1 MEMFNWI
8 LSSADSTLRLAVPL
22 IFAAMAGIFSERA
35 GVVDIGLEG
44 KMLFSAFVA
53 AAVSYVTGNPWLGLT
68 AAVLGSMLLALI
80 HGYASITQ
88 KGDQIISG
96 LAVNFFA
103 SGMTITLGHAWFERG
118 GQTPS
123 LSSEQRFLP
132 NELPGAE
139 WLGDAVPVLGPFYRD
154 VVSGHNVLVYLA
166 FVAVIVTWWVLFR
179 TRFGLRLRAVGEEPN
194 AIDTA
199 GISVVWLRYRAV
211 LIAGLLCG
219 LAGAYLSTAQNA
231 AFGKEMTAG
240 QGYIAL
246 AAVIFGKW
254 QPRNALFAC
263 LLFGF
268 LSALETRM
276 QGVDIPFVGV
286 LPTQVFSALP
296 YVLTVVLLAG
306 FIGKAVAPKAIG
318 RPYEKER

>member
-1 MEMFNWI
+1 MDLLPWL
-8 LSSADSTLRLAVPL
+8 LSTADSTIRLAVPL
-22 IFAAMAGIFSERA
+22 IFAAMAGIFSERS
-35 GVVDIGLEG
+35 GIVDIGLEG

-53 AAVSYVTGNPWLGLT
+53 ASVAYVTGNPWLGLF
-68 AAVLGSMLLALI
+68 AAILSSVMLALV

-88 KGDQIISG
+88 RGDQIISG
-96 LAVNFFA
+96 LAINFFA

-118 GQTPS
+118 GQTPA
-123 LSSEQRFLP
+123 LVSEQRFLP
-132 NELPGAE
+132 IELPGAE
-139 WLGDAVPVLGPFYRD
+139 WLGDTIPVLGPLYKE
-154 VVSGHNVLVYLA
+154 VISGHNLLVYLSFIA
-166 FVAVIVTWWVLFR
+166 VGVAWWVLFR

-199 GISVVWLRYRAV
+199 GISVAFVRYRAV
-211 LIAGLLCG
+211 IVAGILCG
-219 LAGAYLSTAQNA
+219 MAGAYLSTAQNA
-231 AFGKEMTAG
+231 SFGREMTAG

-254 QPRNALFAC
+254 QPRNAFLAC

-276 QGVDIPFVGV
+276 QGVSIPIIGV

-306 FIGKAVAPKAIG
+306 FIGKAMAPKAIG
-318 RPYEKER
+318 RPYVKER

>member
-1 MEMFNWI
+1 MELFNWL

-53 AAVSYVTGNPWLGLT
+53 AAVSYVTGNPWLGLF
-68 AAVLGSMLLALI
+68 AAILGSMLLSLI

-123 LSSEQRFLP
+123 LHSDQRFLP
-132 NELPGAE
+132 SELLGAE
-139 WLGDAVPVLGPFYRD
+139 WLGETVPYLGPLYRD
-154 VVSGHNVLVYLA
+154 VISGHNVLVYLA
-166 FVAVIVTWWVLFR
+166 FVAAVVTWWVLFR

-254 QPRNALFAC
+254 QPRNALLAC

-276 QGVDIPFVGV
+276 QGVDIPLIGV

-306 FIGKAVAPKAIG
+306 FIGKAVAPKSIG

>member
-1 MEMFNWI
+1 MDFLPWL
-8 LSSADSTLRLAVPL
+8 LSTADSTIRLAVPL
-22 IFAAMAGIFSERA
+22 IFAAMAGIFSERS
-35 GVVDIGLEG
+35 GIVDIGLEG

-53 AAVSYVTGNPWLGLT
+53 ASVSFVTGNPWLGLF
-68 AAVLGSMLLALI
+68 AAIMSSVMLALV

-88 KGDQIISG
+88 RGDQIISG
-96 LAVNFFA
+96 LAINFFA

-118 GQTPS
+118 GQTPA
-123 LSSEQRFLP
+123 LVSEQRFLP
-132 NELPGAE
+132 IELPGAQ
-139 WLGDAVPVLGPFYRD
+139 WLGDTIPVLGPIYKE
-154 VVSGHNVLVYLA
+154 VISGHNLLVYLS
-166 FVAVIVTWWVLFR
+166 FIAVGIAWWVLFR

-199 GISVVWLRYRAV
+199 GISVAFVRYRAV
-211 LIAGLLCG
+211 IVAGILCG

-231 AFGKEMTAG
+231 AFGREMTAG

-254 QPRNALFAC
+254 QPRNAFLAC

-276 QGVDIPFVGV
+276 QGVSIPLIGV
-286 LPTQVFSALP
+286 LLPRFSLHC
-296 YVLTVVLLAG
+296 
-306 FIGKAVAPKAIG
+306 
-318 RPYEKER
+318 RMC

>member
-1 MEMFNWI
+1 MEWFNWI
-8 LSSADSTLRLAVPL
+8 LSSADSTIRLAIPL

-44 KMLFSAFVA
+44 KMLFAAFAA
-53 AAVSYVTGNPWLGLT
+53 AAVSYVTGNPWLGLL
-68 AAVLGSMLLALI
+68 AAIAGSMMLALV

-103 SGMTITLGHAWFERG
+103 SGMTITLGHAWFQRG
-118 GQTPS
+118 GQTPT
-123 LSSEQRFLP
+123 LHNDQRFLP
-132 NELPGAE
+132 GEFSGAE
-139 WLGDAVPVLGPFYRD
+139 WLGDTIPVLGPLYKE
-154 VVSGHNVLVYLA
+154 VISGHNILVYLA
-166 FVAVIVTWWVLFR
+166 FIAVIITWWVLFR

-254 QPRNALFAC
+254 QPRNALLAC

-276 QGVDIPFVGV
+276 QGVSIPLIGV
-286 LPTQVFSALP
+286 LPTQLFSALP

>member
-1 MEMFNWI
+1 MELFNWI

-68 AAVLGSMLLALI
+68 AAILASMMLALI

-123 LSSEQRFLP
+123 LGSEQRFLP
-132 NELPGAE
+132 AQLPGAE
-139 WLGDAVPVLGPFYRD
+139 WLGDVVPVLGPFYRD

-199 GISVVWLRYRAV
+199 GISVTWLRYRAV
-211 LIAGLLCG
+211 LIAGILCG

-254 QPRNALFAC
+254 QPRNALLAC

-306 FIGKAVAPKAIG
+306 FIGKAVAPKSIG

>member
-1 MEMFNWI
+1 MDFLPWL
-8 LSSADSTLRLAVPL
+8 LSTADSTIRLAVPL
-22 IFAAMAGIFSERA
+22 IFAAMAGIFSERS
-35 GVVDIGLEG
+35 GIVDIGLEG

-53 AAVSYVTGNPWLGLT
+53 ASVSFVTGNPWLGLF
-68 AAVLGSMLLALI
+68 AAIMSSVMLALV

-88 KGDQIISG
+88 RGDQIISG
-96 LAVNFFA
+96 LAINFFA

-118 GQTPS
+118 GQTPA
-123 LSSEQRFLP
+123 LVSEQRFLP
-132 NELPGAE
+132 IELPGAQ
-139 WLGDAVPVLGPFYRD
+139 WLGDTIPVLGPIYKE
-154 VVSGHNVLVYLA
+154 VISGHNLLVYLS
-166 FVAVIVTWWVLFR
+166 FIAVGIAWWVLFR

-199 GISVVWLRYRAV
+199 GISVAFVRYRAV
-211 LIAGLLCG
+211 IVAGILCG

-231 AFGKEMTAG
+231 AFGREMTAG

-254 QPRNALFAC
+254 QPRNAFLAC

-276 QGVDIPFVGV
+276 QGVSIPLIGV
-286 LPTQVFSALP
+286 LPTRFSLHC
-296 YVLTVVLLAG
+296 
-306 FIGKAVAPKAIG
+306 
-318 RPYEKER
+318 RMC

>member
-1 MEMFNWI
+1 MELLNLI
-8 LSSADSTLRLAVPL
+8 LSTTDSTIRLAVPL
-22 IFAAMAGIFSERA
+22 VFAAMAGIFSERS

-44 KMLFSAFVA
+44 KMLMAAFTA
-53 AAVSYVTGNPWLGLT
+53 AAVAHVTGNPWLGLV
-68 AAVLGSMLLALI
+68 AAIGSSMLLALI
-80 HGYASITQ
+80 HGFASITQ

-103 SGMTITLGHAWFERG
+103 SGMTITLGHAWFKRG
-118 GQTPS
+118 GQTPT
-123 LSSEQRFLP
+123 LHNEERFLP
-132 NELPGAE
+132 LELPGA
-139 WLGDAVPVLGPFYRD
+139 DAIGEAIPVLGPIYRD
-154 VVSGHNVLVYLA
+154 VISGHNILVYLS
-166 FVAVIVTWWVLFR
+166 FFAVIGTWWLLFR
-179 TRFGLRLRAVGEEPN
+179 TRFGLRLRAVGEEPG

-199 GISVVWLRYRAV
+199 GISVIWLRYRAV
-211 LIAGLLCG
+211 LMAGLLCG

-254 QPRNALFAC
+254 QPRNALLAC

-276 QGVDIPFVGV
+276 QGVEIPLVGV

-306 FIGKAVAPKAIG
+306 FIGKAIAPKAIG
-318 RPYEKER
+318 KPYVKER

>member
-1 MEMFNWI
+1 MELFSWI

-68 AAVLGSMLLALI
+68 AAILASMMLALI

-123 LSSEQRFLP
+123 LSGEQRFLP
-132 NELPGAE
+132 
-139 WLGDAVPVLGPFYRD
+139 
-154 VVSGHNVLVYLA
+154 
-166 FVAVIVTWWVLFR
+166 
-179 TRFGLRLRAVGEEPN
+179 
-194 AIDTA
+194 
-199 GISVVWLRYRAV
+199 
-211 LIAGLLCG
+211 
-219 LAGAYLSTAQNA
+219 AQ
-231 AFGKEMTAG
+231 
-240 QGYIAL
+240 
-246 AAVIFGKW
+246 
-254 QPRNALFAC
+254 
-263 LLFGF
+263 
-268 LSALETRM
+268 
-276 QGVDIPFVGV
+276 
-286 LPTQVFSALP
+286 
-296 YVLTVVLLAG
+296 
-306 FIGKAVAPKAIG
+306 
-318 RPYEKER
+318 

>member
-1 MEMFNWI
+1 MELLNWI
-8 LSSADSTLRLAVPL
+8 LSTADSTIRLAVPL
-22 IFAAMAGIFSERA
+22 IFAAMAGIFSERS

-44 KMLFSAFVA
+44 KMLMAAFTA
-53 AAVSYVTGNPWLGLT
+53 AAVSYVTGNPWLGLI
-68 AAVLGSMLLALI
+68 AAICSSMLLALI

-103 SGMTITLGHAWFERG
+103 SGMTVTLGHAWFKQG
-118 GQTPS
+118 GQTPT
-123 LSSEQRFLP
+123 LYNDQRFLP
-132 NELPGAE
+132 IELPGAE
-139 WLGDAVPVLGPFYRD
+139 AIGESVPLLGPVYRD
-154 VVSGHNVLVYLA
+154 LISGHNILVYLSV
-166 FVAVIVTWWVLFR
+166 FAVVFTWWLLFR
-179 TRFGLRLRAVGEEPN
+179 TRFGLRLRAVGEEPG

-211 LIAGLLCG
+211 LMAGLLCG
-219 LAGAYLSTAQNA
+219 IAGAYLSTAQNA

-254 QPRNALFAC
+254 QPRNALLAC

-276 QGVDIPFVGV
+276 QGVEIPLVGV

-306 FIGKAVAPKAIG
+306 FIGKAVAPKSIG
-318 RPYEKER
+318 KPYVKER

>member
-1 MEMFNWI
+1 MELFNWL

-53 AAVSYVTGNPWLGLT
+53 AAVSYVTGNPWLGLF
-68 AAVLGSMLLALI
+68 AAILGSMLLSLI

-123 LSSEQRFLP
+123 LNSDQRFLP
-132 NELPGAE
+132 SELPGAE
-139 WLGDAVPVLGPFYRD
+139 WLGETVPYLGPLYRD
-154 VVSGHNVLVYLA
+154 VISGHNILVYLA
-166 FVAVIVTWWVLFR
+166 FVAAVVTWWVLFR

-254 QPRNALFAC
+254 QPRNALLAC

-276 QGVDIPFVGV
+276 QGVDIPLIGV